1 MATER
6 LYYENQYTR
15 SFSSRVVSCEREGG
29 VWLVT
34 LESTAF
40 YPEGGGQPGDIGTLG
55 AAGVTDTQ
63 ERDGE
68 VIHLCTAPLE
78 PGSPV
83 SGEIDWPRRFDFMQQ
98 HSGEHIVSGLVHAR
112 FGYDNVGFHMG
123 AETTA
128 IDFSGELG
136 WNELMDIERAANEK
150 LWENLPVEVSW
161 PCAGELARL
170 DYRSKKEL
178 HGAVR
183 IVSVPGA
190 DVCACC
196 GTHVARTGEIGLI
209 KIISAQKLRGG
220 TRAELLC
227 GRRAYDHVCRAS
239 EQNRQISM
247 LLSAKAEETAA
258 AVARVQSE
266 LDSTK
271 YRLYG
276 CEEQLFRALTRAL
289 DGRGEKP
296 LFADGLAPDGVRRL
310 AAAAAEACAGRAAVF
325 SGSDGE
331 GYKYAL
337 MRPADELVGLT
348 KRMNAALNGR
358 GGGRPPLAQGSV
370 QASRAEIEEF
380 FK

>member
-6 LYYENQYTR
+6 LYYEDQYART
-15 SFSSRVVSCEREGG
+15 FSSRVVSCAREGDA
-29 VWLVT
+29 WLVT
-34 LESTAF
+34 LERTAF
-40 YPEGGGQPGDIGTLG
+40 YPEGGGQPGDRGALG

-68 VIHLCTAPLE
+68 VVHSCTAPLE
-78 PGSPV
+78 PGSVV
-83 SGEIDWPRRFDFMQQ
+83 SGGIDWPRRFDFMQQ

-128 IDFSGELG
+128 IDFSGELD
-136 WNELMDIERAANEK
+136 WDELMEIERAANEK
-150 LWENLPVEVSW
+150 LWENLPIEVSW
-161 PCAGELARL
+161 PSADELARL
-170 DYRSKKEL
+170 AYRSKKEL

-183 IVSVPGA
+183 IVTAPGA

-227 GRRAYDHVCRAS
+227 GRRAYDYVRRAA
-239 EQNRQISM
+239 EQNRRISA
-247 LLSAKAEETAA
+247 LLSAPPEQTAA
-258 AVARVQSE
+258 AVERLHGE
-266 LDSTK
+266 LDGAR

-276 CEEQLFRALTRAL
+276 CEEQLFRSLARELG
-289 DGRGEKP
+289 GRGDTP
-296 LFADGLAPDGVRRL
+296 LFAGGLAPDGVRRL
-310 AAAAAEACAGRAAVF
+310 AAAAAEVCAGRATVF

-337 MRPADELVGLT
+337 MRPEDELGGLT
-348 KRMNAALNGR
+348 KRMNAALHGR
-358 GGGRPPLAQGSV
+358 GGGRPPLTQGSV